1 MRREMQLAMSMAFV
15 SGNLS
20 ANNMFQFARRLEMDM
35 ETIAIN
41 NTTVGFSHGSETF
54 GWRFYPRFQTPDTD
68 SNVKVFFQDLL
79 CGGPNRKQLLRERM
93 LEPGIREC
101 VAIVIMPSFVP
112 YADMSASSNWFALDN
127 PHRKLLNST
136 TAVRLSEQAKWI
148 QDGAQMVSDPH
159 CYLNGEVDRLQQ
171 RAHQLAAKLP
181 LQSMSVQVPYENTLG
196 GFAMFNTG
204 VTDLA
209 PELLGWYGAPA
220 INLDGS
226 TTIFLIGNHFSVHQT
241 RVIAGGQEIAANSEL
256 LSRQVMKVTIP
267 ANAISIVEDTGEVY
281 GGWQDPTSET
291 SDARSPDA
299 SSSPPPPAAVTSI
312 YTRPTQ
318 SISNRGILRFGN
330 DAIQLKDP
338 GLPGT
343 LQQLTLKVNNGTLA
357 LGSTDGLCFTT
368 GANGTGSMTVTGTI
382 DRLNTAVNGLTYKP
396 KAAYNGTDTLSML
409 LQGSGVAP
417 CTVSVAIAVYS
428 WPAFTFVDVHLST
441 PYGATSHL
449 LIPAWHLG
457 KTGSGNL
464 APASGGAAGG
474 GSDSSGATQTP
485 PVVSQPQWTSTQLS
499 LGYVAKGLGI
509 AAADPPL
516 YAPSSLTLNMGTQ
529 YQVPSDST
537 VTLTLTLGG
546 AASGSVSPQKIT
558 IVPGT
563 GSTAPT
569 NYNTTTHVL
578 TITGQ
583 DLTNLANNVFNVIQY
598 EFGAVKPIGPS
609 NTSFTM
615 NATVSGTGQP
625 KLTIVN
631 QLTVTLVSAAAK
643 AATATPGTTAPGTT
657 TTPAATSP

>member
-1 MRREMQLAMSMAFV
+1 MVRR
-15 SGNLS
+15 
-20 ANNMFQFARRLEMDM
+20 
-35 ETIAIN
+35 
-41 NTTVGFSHGSETF
+41 
-54 GWRFYPRFQTPDTD
+54 
-68 SNVKVFFQDLL
+68 
-79 CGGPNRKQLLRERM
+79 
-93 LEPGIREC
+93 
-101 VAIVIMPSFVP
+101 
-112 YADMSASSNWFALDN
+112 
-127 PHRKLLNST
+127 
-136 TAVRLSEQAKWI
+136 
-148 QDGAQMVSDPH
+148 
-159 CYLNGEVDRLQQ
+159 
-171 RAHQLAAKLP
+171 
-181 LQSMSVQVPYENTLG
+181 
-196 GFAMFNTG
+196 
-204 VTDLA
+204 
-209 PELLGWYGAPA
+209 PA

-267 ANAISIVEDTGEVY
+267 ANAISIADDTEKSTAVGRTQRVK
-281 GGWQDPTSET
+281 QAT
-291 SDARSPDA
+291 PDRQTLL
-299 SSSPPPPAAVTSI
+299 PRLHRRAAVTSI

-318 SISNRGILRFGN
+318 SISNQGILRFGN

-338 GLPGT
+338 ALPGT
-343 LQQLTLKVNNGTLA
+343 LQQLTLKVNNGTLRHP
-357 LGSTDGLCFTT
+357 GSTDGLCFTT

-516 YAPSSLTLNMGTQ
+516 YATSSLTLNMGTQ

>member
-1 MRREMQLAMSMAFV
+1 
-15 SGNLS
+15 
-20 ANNMFQFARRLEMDM
+20 
-35 ETIAIN
+35 
-41 NTTVGFSHGSETF
+41 
-54 GWRFYPRFQTPDTD
+54 
-68 SNVKVFFQDLL
+68 
-79 CGGPNRKQLLRERM
+79 
-93 LEPGIREC
+93 
-101 VAIVIMPSFVP
+101 
-112 YADMSASSNWFALDN
+112 
-127 PHRKLLNST
+127 
-136 TAVRLSEQAKWI
+136 
-148 QDGAQMVSDPH
+148 
-159 CYLNGEVDRLQQ
+159 
-171 RAHQLAAKLP
+171 
-181 LQSMSVQVPYENTLG
+181 MSVQVPYENTLG

-428 WPAFTFVDVHLST
+428 WPAFTFVDVHLSHT
-441 PYGATSHL
+441 LRGDVPSANS
-449 LIPAWHLG
+449 
-457 KTGSGNL
+457 SL
-464 APASGGAAGG
+464 APWEDWLGQPRSGVGRHCWRGIRFLGSHPNSASRLAASVDEYSTVAGIRRQGARDCCGR
-474 GSDSSGATQTP
+474 SS
-485 PVVSQPQWTSTQLS
+485 
-499 LGYVAKGLGI
+499 
-509 AAADPPL
+509 PL
-516 YAPSSLTLNMGTQ
+516 RTSSLTLNMGTQ

-546 AASGSVSPQKIT
+546 AASRSVSPQKIT